1 MVGCGWLVGMVS
13 CFKVKVCD
21 EEMHHPRAM
30 PSLVLLNFLE
40 ARHPNYEFKFVIGT
54 DLIEQLRSWDA
65 QGCPGAWDEIPDA
78 GDIIFETKEF
88 LGEMPRLPTIPPST
102 TIPHPPPPPL
112 PTTNAHH
119 QCLPPTAATILA
131 TSSSHTSA
139 WLRTLGR
146 IAVEL

>member
-1 MVGCGWLVGMVS
+1 MQCAAEILHTDLVDEVWIVPCGARPDKPSLKTSVMDRLVMCHLAVNTTFGS
-13 CFKVKVCD
+13 SFKVKVCD

-40 ARHPNYEFKFVIGT
+40 ARHPLYEFKFVIGT

-88 LGEMPRLPTIPPST
+88 IGKPSYY
-102 TIPHPPPPPL
+102 
-112 PTTNAHH
+112 
-119 QCLPPTAATILA
+119 
-131 TSSSHTSA
+131 
-139 WLRTLGR
+139 
-146 IAVEL
+146 